1 MSVVCVDTPPQTF
14 FTGLERLR
22 NPKHSYT
29 SMIVSSRSDAR
40 SREEALPGKY
50 RASLRA
56 ASRVLSSK
64 PCCRASGHDSFSIE
78 GHRDRTPWSNVAAGL
93 SAAQREEFDV
103 SHSSCG
109 FYLAPLPRH

>member
-1 MSVVCVDTPPQTF
+1 
-14 FTGLERLR
+14 
-22 NPKHSYT
+22 
-29 SMIVSSRSDAR
+29 MIVSSRSDAR

-50 RASLRA
+50 RASLQA

-78 GHRDRTPWSNVAAGL
+78 GHRDRTPWSNVAAAL